1 MKKRKAMVIGAG
13 HVGSHAAMALAF
25 DHTADEV
32 VLVDKDEK
40 KAKAHALDIYDAMS
54 FSNHSVLVRA
64 GSYADAEDSDVII
77 IAIGEP
83 RKPGQDRVD
92 MLDHSIVMCKEL
104 IASLKPYK
112 IPGIVISITNPCDVI
127 ADYLRKGLGLDD
139 RRLFGTGTLLDTARL
154 VRVLSRQTG
163 VSRDSIQGFVMG
175 EHGESSM
182 IPFSQIHIGA
192 LEYADFDLSD
202 EEVLTEMRRGGW
214 VIVEGKNCTEFGIGR
229 AAAYMAGVILRD
241 EKKILPAS
249 VNLHGEYGE
258 HDVQIGVPCV
268 IGAEGIERVLEIP
281 LTEEEK
287 SQFHHSCDVVRGNIA
302 IAAAK

>member
-1 MKKRKAMVIGAG
+1 MKHRKAMVIGTG
-13 HVGSHAAMALAF
+13 HVGSHVAMALAF

-54 FSNHSVLVRA
+54 FSSHSVLVRA
-64 GSYADAEDSDVII
+64 GDYSDVEDSDVVV

-92 MLDHSIVMCKEL
+92 MLDHSIIMCKEL

-127 ADYLRKGLGLDD
+127 ADYLRKGLGVDD
-139 RRLFGTGTLLDTARL
+139 CRMFGTGTLLDTARL

-192 LEYADFDLSD
+192 LKYSDFDLSD
-202 EEVLTEMRRGGW
+202 EDVLTEMRRGGW

-229 AAAYMAGVILRD
+229 AAAYMAGVIMRD

-258 HDVQIGVPCV
+258 NDVQIGVPCV
-268 IGAEGIERVLEIP
+268 IGGEGIERVLEIP
-281 LTEEEK
+281 LTDEEK
-287 SQFHHSCDVVRGNIA
+287 EQFHHSCDVVRGNIA

>member
-1 MKKRKAMVIGAG
+1 MKKISWHELKPQVKEVWVLSLPAILTQITTIVMQYIDSAMVGSLGANASAAIGLVSTSTWLLGGITYAVSAGFSVQVAHNIGAG
-13 HVGSHAAMALAF
+13 RDAEARSVVRHGLCTALCVAGI
-25 DHTADEV
+25 
-32 VLVDKDEK
+32 LC
-40 KAKAHALDIYDAMS
+40 ALGLSIHSMLPTWLGGDPAIRYDASKYFM
-54 FSNHSVLVRA
+54 V
-64 GSYADAEDSDVII
+64 YA
-77 IAIGEP
+77 
-83 RKPGQDRVD
+83 
-92 MLDHSIVMCKEL
+92 L
-104 IASLKPYK
+104 
-112 IPGIVISITNPCDVI
+112 
-127 ADYLRKGLGLDD
+127 
-139 RRLFGTGTLLDTARL
+139 
-154 VRVLSRQTG
+154 
-163 VSRDSIQGFVMG
+163 
-175 EHGESSM
+175 M